1 MTFTFKVNSGGKKQ
15 TVDFSSSLT
24 VFWKRRYSFLSS
36 YQISQAGFLYEDLKF
51 ICSFIHSFAH
61 SLLMHAS
68 YGLDTGLVPGD
79 KVLNMTSKVLEAGEP
94 SEGDGFV
101 RK

>member
-1 MTFTFKVNSGGKKQ
+1 
-15 TVDFSSSLT
+15 
-24 VFWKRRYSFLSS
+24 
-36 YQISQAGFLYEDLKF
+36 
-51 ICSFIHSFAH
+51 
-61 SLLMHAS
+61 MHAS

-79 KVLNMTSKVLEAGEP
+79 KVVNMTSKVLETGEP